1 MSETT
6 TDRAPWCPM
15 TGHPVVHRIGN
26 VWRVGCIECGFA
38 LHGYESFGQD
48 EANTYARRL
57 IRAELARQA
66 LEMRAHSVD
75 AIMYGPDAVTL
86 NMSMEH
92 AYEAALEGYD
102 WLGAHPLRLPG
113 EGEA

>member
-1 MSETT
+1 MSET

-48 EANTYARRL
+48 EANSYARRL

-66 LEMRAHSVD
+66 LEMRAHS
-75 AIMYGPDAVTL
+75 
-86 NMSMEH
+86 MSKSHTTGMTFVSIAENC
-92 AYEAALEGYD
+92 LEIVLDDYNR
-102 WLGAHPLRLPG
+102 LGAHPLRLPG
-113 EGEA
+113 EGA